1 MKITDNKRQKGFII
15 ILTAAVISVASLTYT
30 YLRCFKVEAQNVLKE
45 SVFKAVPSD
54 VSSILY
60 FSGIESLNR
69 NISYN
74 NPLFGSFFFGD
85 GALKFFAERL
95 YSLSGEV
102 SLVNFKKLESVISS
116 HYSAKNKIS
125 PLLAIYLNNT
135 DISFIVNQLSS
146 NSTKRNY
153 NSITIYKWRTV
164 EFAVY
169 KDFLLASSSPIILE
183 SSLRH
188 LQSGVSVL
196 ENEGFKEILATTYS
210 SDLIAFVNHSQIGK
224 LFSGFAN
231 RKYLKYSDFVS
242 RVTSWSAFHFSN
254 TIDIIEAEGNFL
266 NKKGWGNFLT
276 IFDGVKGSANRA
288 ISIVPSNT
296 FALLSIAIKDI
307 PSYIESFTR
316 HKEYYKIGNREKEIE
331 ALKWFSSLDA
341 QEVSSATIPYGGVLE
356 NVTIIRSNYKR
367 EGFFS
372 RVFTKRNLDRVPETF
387 KQKGYIEHLFG
398 DYFSQTNEEKVLYT
412 EKWIFIGPEKLL
424 DEFAKKSYTSFS
436 MEEFL
441 SQTKARNLLGSE
453 NTLVSL
459 IMNGTEQPDSL
470 VWFFKKEIKDKF
482 NSIISDNNLIITAF
496 QLHIKEDGTIGSRFF
511 AYADSLRKL
520 PEPSGINVEKIAGWE
535 SDTIVKIPGGPFP
548 LINFNTGDKEYLEQL
563 PSLWI
568 RLSDKN
574 MKGLWAIP
582 FNSPICGNVEQVDFN
597 RNGKLQ
603 MLFASEKKI
612 YLLDRLGRFVY
623 PYPKS
628 VNSPIVLGPKI
639 YDLKSDG
646 DYAIMLLHTDNTLRL
661 YDRMA
666 LPYAAWNDI
675 KVEEIIKSFPEL
687 IEIGTNKYFVLRT
700 GVRTMIYTVN
710 GNLVTQ
716 FQDKNRLKSDSQVM
730 PAGDSYVKVRTVQ
743 ERDILLNLETGK
755 IRRLN

>member
-1 MKITDNKRQKGFII
+1 MKITDNKRQKVFII
-15 ILTAAVISVASLTYT
+15 IMTAAVISVASLTYT
-30 YLRCFKVEAQNVLKE
+30 YLRCFKVKTQNVLID
-45 SVFKAVPSD
+45 SVFNAVPSD

-74 NPLFGSFFFGD
+74 NPLFGTFFFGD
-85 GALKFFAERL
+85 GSLKFFVDRL
-95 YSLSGEV
+95 YSLSGEE
-102 SLVNFKKLESVISS
+102 SLVNFRKLESVISS

-125 PLLAIYLNNT
+125 PLLAIYLSNT

-153 NSITIYKWRTV
+153 NSISIYKWREI

-169 KDFLLASSSPIILE
+169 KEFLLASPSPIILE

-254 TIDIIEAEGNFL
+254 TINTIEAEGNFL
-266 NKKGWGNFLT
+266 NKKEWGNFLT
-276 IFDGVKGSANRA
+276 IFEGVKGSANRT

-296 FALLSIAIKDI
+296 FALLSIATKDI
-307 PSYIESFTR
+307 PGYIGSFKR
-316 HKEYYKIGNREKEIE
+316 HKEYYKIGDREKESE
-331 ALKWFSSLDA
+331 ALKWFSSLNA
-341 QEVSSATIPYGGVLE
+341 QEVSSVIIPYGGVLE
-356 NVTIIRSNYKR
+356 NVTIIRSNYKKD
-367 EGFFS
+367 GFFK
-372 RVFTKRNLDRVPETF
+372 RVFSKGNFDRVPENF
-387 KQKGYIEHLFG
+387 IQKGYIEHLFG

-424 DEFAKKSYTSFS
+424 EEFAKESYPSFS

-453 NTLVSL
+453 NTLVSF
-459 IMNGTEQPDSL
+459 IINGTEQPDSL
-470 VWFFKKEIKDKF
+470 MGFFKKEISDKF
-482 NSIISDNNLIITAF
+482 NNLILDNNLMITAF
-496 QLHIKEDGTIGSRFF
+496 QLHINEDGTLGSRFF
-511 AYADSLRKL
+511 SYADSLDKL
-520 PEPSGINVEKIAGWE
+520 PEPSGINVEKVAGWE
-535 SDTIVKIPGGPFP
+535 SDTIVKIPEGPFQ

-582 FNSPICGNVEQVDFN
+582 FNSPICGNVEQVDYN

-603 MLFASEKKI
+603 MLFASGKKI

-628 VNSPIVLGPKI
+628 VNHSVVLGPKI

-666 LPYAAWNDI
+666 LPYGAWNDI

-700 GVRTMIYTVN
+700 GVRTMIYTIN

-716 FQDKNRLKSDSQVM
+716 FPDKNRLKCDSPIM
-730 PAGDSYVKVRTVQ
+730 PVGDSYVKVRTVQ